1 MHFHERLESL
11 SQGGFATTHWPK
23 QIEDLLALFQALGCV
38 PEEADDPLNRFLHT
52 VELGEGW
59 IGADGPVHEDP
70 SEPRILCGV
79 D

>member
-1 MHFHERLESL
+1 
-11 SQGGFATTHWPK
+11 
-23 QIEDLLALFQALGCV
+23 V
-38 PEEADDPLNRFLHT
+38 PEEADDPLDRFLHT
-52 VELGEGW
+52 VKFRKGW